1 MTKNIYGGYC
11 VRVEG
16 ISIAL
21 SVGIT
26 DIEEAV
32 TQAEQYSLVRP
43 RHEHYVVDATNGDVL
58 ACVTNTGYMR
68 IVARPVYLVVNGNTG
83 NNLTK
88 KNTRDAAENS
98 AMRWRQTLRALDI
111 PVYVMNSL
119 TGEIVYEAL

>member
-1 MTKNIYGGYC
+1 MNNIYGGYC

-21 SVGIT
+21 AVGIA
-26 DIEEAV
+26 DIKEAV
-32 TQAEQYSLVRP
+32 AQAEQHSLVRP
-43 RHEHYVVDATNGDVL
+43 GHEHYVVDATNGDVV

-68 IVARPVYLVVNGNTG
+68 FTATPVYLIVNGATG
-83 NNLTK
+83 CNITK
-88 KNTRDAAENS
+88 KNTRAAAENS

-119 TGEIVYEAL
+119 TGGNRI

>member
-1 MTKNIYGGYC
+1 MTYNIFGGYC

-16 ISIAL
+16 TSVAL

-32 TQAEQYSLVRP
+32 AQAEQYSLVRP
-43 RHEHYVVDATNGDVL
+43 RHEHYVMDATNGDVV
-58 ACVTNTGYMR
+58 ACVTHTGYMR

-88 KNTRDAAENS
+88 KKTRDAAENS
-98 AMRWRQTLRALDI
+98 AMRWRQTLKALDI